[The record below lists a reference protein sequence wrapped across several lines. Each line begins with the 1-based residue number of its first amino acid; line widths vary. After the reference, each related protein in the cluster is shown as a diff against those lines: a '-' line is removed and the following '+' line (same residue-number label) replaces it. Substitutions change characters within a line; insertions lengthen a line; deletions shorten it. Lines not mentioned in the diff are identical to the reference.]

1 VSESALGH
9 ESPEVSGGPGRSR
22 APKRPDTSERPAGP
36 DRADFVQS
44 VAKTLDVIQAFDAE
58 HRDLTLS
65 DVARRTGQTRAS
77 ARRFLLSLESLGF
90 VRSDG
95 ALFSLT
101 PRVLALGHA
110 FLSSLRLPELAE
122 PHLKALS
129 QRLGES
135 TSASVFDGDDV
146 VYVAR
151 IPARRIMS
159 VSIGVGSRFPAYATS
174 MGRVM
179 LAFAPRAALD
189 AYLARVSLEPLTDR
203 TIIDAQGLRAELEL
217 VRERGWAVV
226 DQELAIGLRSVAAP
240 VRNASGA
247 VVAAINASTAAH
259 PGSEPL
265 RPAII
270 DDVVATAD
278 RISEDLRHAHPGMEH
293 EPPRWGHPR

>member
-1 VSESALGH
+1 
-9 ESPEVSGGPGRSR
+9 
-22 APKRPDTSERPAGP
+22 
-36 DRADFVQS
+36 

-65 DVARRTGQTRAS
+65 DVARRTGQSRAS

-110 FLSSLRLPELAE
+110 FLSSLRLPEMAE

-135 TSASVFDGDDV
+135 TSASIFDGDDV

-159 VSIGVGSRFPAYATS
+159 VGIRVGSRFPAYATS

-179 LAFAPRAALD
+179 LAFAPQPAVD
-189 AYLARVSLEPLTDR
+189 DYLARVTLEQLTDR
-203 TIIDAQGLRAELEL
+203 TLLDAGSLREELD
-217 VRERGWAVV
+217 RIRQQGWAVV

-240 VRNASGA
+240 IRNAAGD
-247 VVAAINASTAAH
+247 VIAAINASTTAH
-259 PGSEPL
+259 PGSEPMSE
-265 RPAII
+265 ATI
-270 DDVVATAD
+270 DDVVATAE
-278 RISEDLRHAHPGMEH
+278 RISEDLRHAYPDMED
-293 EPPRWGHPR
+293 EQPRWGRPR

>member
-1 VSESALGH
+1 MSGSARRDGTV
-9 ESPEVSGGPGRSR
+9 ERVASVERDGTVAGGAGL
-22 APKRPDTSERPAGP
+22 ERT
-36 DRADFVQS
+36 DFVQS

-65 DVARRTGQTRAS
+65 DVARRTGQSRAS
-77 ARRFLLSLESLGF
+77 ARRFLLSLEALGF
-90 VRSDG
+90 VRSDSG
-95 ALFSLT
+95 LFSLT

-110 FLSSLRLPELAE
+110 FLSSLRLPEIAE

-159 VSIGVGSRFPAYATS
+159 VGIRVGSRFPAYATS

-179 LAFAPRAALD
+179 LAFAPEPARE
-189 AYLARVSLEPLTDR
+189 AYLARVGLEPLTDR
-203 TIIDAQGLRAELEL
+203 TIVDAARLRTELEQ
-217 VRERGWAVV
+217 VWRQGWAVV

-240 VRNASGA
+240 VRNAAGD
-247 VVAAINASTAAH
+247 VIAAINASTTAQ
-259 PGSEPL
+259 PGSEPMD
-265 RPAII
+265 RATI
-270 DDVVATAD
+270 DDLVATAD
-278 RISEDLRHAHPGMEH
+278 RISADLRHAYPDMED
-293 EPPRWGHPR
+293 EQPRWGQPR